1 MVIYRFN
8 CALLSRDMKHSK
20 STPKSFAGTQITQ
33 GPKVTP
39 LIWNVYPLLF
49 IALSFGISL
58 SLFVTRFC
66 CSSRGTKLQPW
77 CSTQPPCGLFEP
89 CSSMKCTV
97 EVCGSTLFRRSADGI
112 VHNCALAS
120 VCGSGPALCTL
131 SHHRCE
137 EAGDEPLLA
146 RPPSSLH

>member
-8 CALLSRDMKHSK
+8 YSLLSRDKKHSVQK
-20 STPKSFAGTQITQ
+20 LCRHKITQ

-58 SLFVTRFC
+58 SPFVTTFC
-66 CSSRGTKLQPW
+66 CSSGGTKLQPW
-77 CSTQPPCGLFEP
+77 CSTQPLCGLFEP
-89 CSSMKCTV
+89 SSKKCTV
-97 EVCGSTLFRRSADGI
+97 EVCGSTLFRRLADGI
-112 VHNCALAS
+112 VHNCAQAS

-131 SHHRCE
+131 LHHRCE
-137 EAGDEPLLA
+137 EAGDEPLLG